1 MVLLTGATGYI
12 GRALLPALLKCGLKV
27 RTMGRN
33 LNDDVYLDLLSSLEL
48 PKDFSGT
55 VFNGVSQVVHCAGLA
70 HRDASPGLFEQI
82 NTQATL
88 NLARH
93 ASEAGVRRFI
103 FLSSLNI
110 IPSGADDP
118 TMDAML
124 YPLPIDPYELSKWQ
138 TEKQL
143 SEFCERAEM
152 SLIILRPAA
161 VYDIELKANLA
172 KLKKLLRYWPCRL
185 PRKGKRCLV
194 ARPDLVALI
203 CSLAETAFPHQKKIV
218 VATDGETYDS
228 YRIGELLTNCR
239 LRLSVPDKF
248 YRFAARVLDCTL
260 FGPLGDSWQT
270 LIKDHWCAASPE
282 VEDWSPKWNLE
293 TRLKKKI

>member
-1 MVLLTGATGYI
+1 MLLTGATGYI

-33 LNDDVYLDLLSSLEL
+33 LQDDVYLDLLSCLEF
-48 PKDFSGT
+48 PKNFSGT
-55 VFNGVSQVVHCAGLA
+55 IFSGVSQVVHCAGLA
-70 HRDASPGLFEQI
+70 HREASLNLFEQI

-88 NLARH
+88 SLARH

-110 IPSGADDP
+110 IPSEADDP

-143 SEFCERAEM
+143 SEFCDGVEM
-152 SLIILRPAA
+152 SLIIIRPAA
-161 VYDIELKANLA
+161 VYDIELAANLA
-172 KLKKLLRYWPCRL
+172 KLKRLLRYWPCRL

-203 CSLAETAFPHQKKIV
+203 CSLAETAFPHQMKIV

-228 YRIGELLTNCR
+228 YRIGEILTNCR
-239 LRLSVPDKF
+239 LRLSVPDEF
-248 YRFAARVLDCTL
+248 YRFAARFLDYTL
-260 FGPLGDSWQT
+260 FGPWGDSWQT
-270 LIKDHWCAASPE
+270 LIRDHWCAASPE
-282 VEDWSPKWNLE
+282 VEDWSPKWKLE
-293 TRLKKKI
+293 TRLKKQL